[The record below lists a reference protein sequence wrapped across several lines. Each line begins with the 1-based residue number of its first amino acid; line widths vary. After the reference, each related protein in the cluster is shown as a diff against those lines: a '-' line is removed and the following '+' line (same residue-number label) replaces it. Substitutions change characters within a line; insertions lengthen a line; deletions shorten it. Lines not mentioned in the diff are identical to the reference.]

1 MLRKTTMIAAVSIF
15 SVIGILFAEIP
26 PSPEKT
32 VALLKRME
40 NSEDPALRMRAIE
53 GWSSIN
59 SSEAPDHLLKAITDP
74 EEEIREAAAHALR
87 RMGEK
92 PVPTPLEE
100 KLTTHVLE
108 VLNGSDEPAKTALR
122 SILPEFRRMIGARM
136 SAIAGSDKEP
146 MPQRCAAAYCLG
158 QMRYTDAEPVLVK
171 GTASEN
177 VELVRVCADSLHRLG
192 NESCLPIWA
201 ELVQHDDSEVR
212 SIAVE
217 ALTDLGGPRALDIL
231 AHLVLQGIPANR
243 ELQQQAFQSLSR
255 WSNTEIVPILVAC
268 LDRNPSLAPMALQAL
283 RERTGLDLG
292 QAPKAW
298 KDWYAEQ
305 TGQAQARKER
315 EVIERAPPY
324 VPPPLHWLD
333 SNPEDQFKR

>member
-1 MLRKTTMIAAVSIF
+1 MAVLLILSI
-15 SVIGILFAEIP
+15 IEILFAEVP

-32 VALLKRME
+32 EALLKRME
-40 NSEDPALRMRAIE
+40 NSEDPVLRMRAIE

-74 EEEIREAAAHALR
+74 EAEIREVAAHALR
-87 RMGEK
+87 RTGEK

-100 KLTTHVLE
+100 KLANRVLE
-108 VLNGSDEPAKTALR
+108 IINGGDESATTALS

-136 SAIAGSDKEP
+136 CSIAGSEKEP
-146 MPQRCAAAYCLG
+146 MPRRCAAAYCLG
-158 QMRYTDAEPVLVK
+158 QMRLNDAEPVLVK
-171 GTASEN
+171 GTASEDA
-177 VELVRVCADSLHRLG
+177 EFVRVCADSLHRLG
-192 NESCLPIWA
+192 NESCLPVWG
-201 ELVQHDDSEVR
+201 ELVLHDDPEVR
-212 SIAVE
+212 GIAVE
-217 ALTDLGGPRALDIL
+217 ALADLGGARALDIL
-231 AHLVLQGIPANR
+231 ARLVLQGIPADQ

-255 WSNTEIVPILVAC
+255 WSNPEIVPILVAC
-268 LDRNPSLAPMALQAL
+268 LDNNPVLGPKAMQAL

-292 QAPKAW
+292 NTPKAW

-315 EVIERAPPY
+315 EKIESAPPY